1 MDSRDASASKKWGKK
16 RMEIMSIKGGGVRR
30 LMENSILNFVSRM
43 TSLSVYILLHCLTRV
58 EFCCAI
64 LQSTSGQST
73 AGKKIT
79 LLKHSTAVRILL
91 NLLDKKKEQGTM

>member
-1 MDSRDASASKKWGKK
+1 
-16 RMEIMSIKGGGVRR
+16 MSIKGGGVRR
-30 LMENSILNFVSRM
+30 LMEDSILNFVSRM

-73 AGKKIT
+73 AGKKIF
-79 LLKHSTAVRILL
+79 LSNILRQSEFFFDCRIKRKNKAQCDLENRFLGNGSYSLTA
-91 NLLDKKKEQGTM
+91 

>member
-1 MDSRDASASKKWGKK
+1 
-16 RMEIMSIKGGGVRR
+16 MSIKGGGVRR

-58 EFCCAI
+58 EMEFCCAI

-73 AGKKIT
+73 AGKKISLSNILRQSEFFFNCRIKRT
-79 LLKHSTAVRILL
+79 NKAICELVNRFLGNGSYSLTA
-91 NLLDKKKEQGTM
+91 